1 MVESAKLLGVIISSD
16 LKWNEHTEY
25 IVKKSKRR
33 LWYLWRLSSLGA
45 SRDTLMNQYR
55 LIVRSLMETSVPVFS
70 GGLPKTNIDDIEA
83 VQKGVFKIILWG
95 KYKNYENALSLL
107 HEKTLQE
114 RRQTISLK
122 FAKKCPNHPKMKH
135 WFEIKQNLRTRRG
148 NKFVETKFKTARGNK
163 EPVNYLI
170 RLLNSNPN
178 M

>member
-1 MVESAKLLGVIISSD
+1 
-16 LKWNEHTEY
+16 
-25 IVKKSKRR
+25 
-33 LWYLWRLSSLGA
+33 
-45 SRDTLMNQYR
+45 MNQYR

-135 WFEIKQNLRTRRG
+135 
-148 NKFVETKFKTARGNK
+148 
-163 EPVNYLI
+163 
-170 RLLNSNPN
+170 
-178 M
+178 